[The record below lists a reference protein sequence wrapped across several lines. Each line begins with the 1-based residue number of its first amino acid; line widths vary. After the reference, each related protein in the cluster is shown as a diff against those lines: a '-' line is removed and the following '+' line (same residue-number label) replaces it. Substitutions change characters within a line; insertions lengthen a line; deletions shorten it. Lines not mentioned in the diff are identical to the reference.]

1 MQILL
6 GTTNPSK
13 VRMFER
19 WLEEYP
25 VTFVTPDQLGITE
38 APPEDGR
45 TPAEN
50 ARAKAAFYGQYA
62 PYVIT
67 NDAGLFLE
75 KLPMEDE
82 RQPGLHIRSPYGV
95 RLNDDQ
101 MIEYYADLVH
111 SLGGETRACYLN
123 GFAIQTPKGLV
134 TYAEPMELALRQGFW
149 MVDTPSQAR
158 HEGWPLDA
166 LSWNLDRSHCFTD
179 ADYTA
184 SGCSDQAKDEA
195 LSLWLSFLKKSLEL

>member
-50 ARAKAAFYGQYA
+50 ARAKAAF
-62 PYVIT
+62 
-67 NDAGLFLE
+67 
-75 KLPMEDE
+75 
-82 RQPGLHIRSPYGV
+82 
-95 RLNDDQ
+95 
-101 MIEYYADLVH
+101 
-111 SLGGETRACYLN
+111 
-123 GFAIQTPKGLV
+123 
-134 TYAEPMELALRQGFW
+134 
-149 MVDTPSQAR
+149 
-158 HEGWPLDA
+158 
-166 LSWNLDRSHCFTD
+166 
-179 ADYTA
+179 
-184 SGCSDQAKDEA
+184 
-195 LSLWLSFLKKSLEL
+195 